1 MNHEPIQASFLYGE
15 FAKFN
20 QVEFDEIGVIQPKKP
35 TL

>member
-20 QVEFDEIGVIQPKKP
+20 PDEIDEIGVIPPKKP

>member
-15 FAKFN
+15 FAIFN
-20 QVEFDEIGVIQPKKP
+20 PVEFDGIGVIPPKKP